1 MDGYQRKLR
10 RIPLPEAVSV
20 YSCKQQ
26 LPENSFIADF
36 EYAKLE
42 NGMRLFKKNKYVL
55 LITYINKTG
64 VS

>member
-1 MDGYQRKLR
+1 M
-10 RIPLPEAVSV
+10 PEAVSV